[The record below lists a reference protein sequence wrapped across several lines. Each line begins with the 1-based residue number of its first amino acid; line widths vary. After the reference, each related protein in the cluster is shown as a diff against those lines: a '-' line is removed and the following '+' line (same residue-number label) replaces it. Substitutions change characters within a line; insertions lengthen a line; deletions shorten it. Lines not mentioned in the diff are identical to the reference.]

1 MEWNV
6 ETGSIVVA
14 VISMVILG
22 FGFWI
27 IKKMGEL

>member
-1 MEWNV
+1 MDFNV
-6 ETGSIVVA
+6 ESGSIAVA
-14 VISMVILG
+14 IVSMFILG

>member
-1 MEWNV
+1 MDFNV

-14 VISMVILG
+14 IVSMFILG

>member
-6 ETGSIVVA
+6 ESGSIVIAIV
-14 VISMVILG
+14 SMFVVG
-22 FGFWI
+22 FGLWI

>member
-1 MEWNV
+1 MDFNV
-6 ETGSIVVA
+6 ESGSIIVA
-14 VISMVILG
+14 IVSMFILG